1 MRIVVVRKEF
11 TDILTKVLLSIPNG
25 FVFDEEYIVERLSS
39 EYPDKY
45 LHFLALYA
53 DRETPMEMATE
64 EICVTLRRLEGIL
77 VEEQNLKVHF
87 PTLHSALTGHK
98 VWKKI

>member
-1 MRIVVVRKEF
+1 MGIVSVRTEF
-11 TDILTKVLLSIPNG
+11 NDILTKVLLSIPTG
-25 FVFDEEYIVERLSS
+25 FIFDEVYIVERLSL

-45 LHFLALYA
+45 LNFCSLYA
-53 DRETPMEMATE
+53 GREEPMEMANE
-64 EICVTLRRLEGIL
+64 VIRSAIEMFEGVL

-87 PTLHSALTGHK
+87 PTLYSAIASHK